1 MESACGTI
9 SICEDSIF
17 STGSTRV
24 QEVSFSFLFPLAIG
38 RRVRYHSKAING
50 SGSMMRGAR
59 AESMVACDDLFIGEA
74 FPAQARN
81 FALITAMNRVYTP
94 REIQFAL

>member
-1 MESACGTI
+1 VEPFPFAKIPFLAQAQLAFKKFLS
-9 SICEDSIF
+9 
-17 STGSTRV
+17 
-24 QEVSFSFLFPLAIG
+24 VSCFPLAIA